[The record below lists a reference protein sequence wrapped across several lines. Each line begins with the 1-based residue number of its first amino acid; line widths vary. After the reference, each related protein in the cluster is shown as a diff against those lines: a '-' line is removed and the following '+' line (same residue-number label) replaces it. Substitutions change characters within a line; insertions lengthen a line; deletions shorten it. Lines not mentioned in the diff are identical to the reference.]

1 MSFNIQRLNEINHT
15 ISELYGQICCEMS
28 KNMSLSEANI
38 LCNLQENMTDA
49 LGNIRGLIIIETAKK
64 LAEEHETQE
73 SDLKGL
79 AKREAQQ

>member
-49 LGNIRGLIIIETAKK
+49 LGNIRGLIIIELQRNSLKSRI
-64 LAEEHETQE
+64 QE